1 MPDNVLRA
9 LCMFISQPSHNAEHS
24 PCEGGTLVVYI
35 LQITETRRVLMT
47 CQGHTATKPQT
58 CIEKRPIKLQKLPL
72 CPKSCIF
79 ELFYSEVYFLSY
91 PVSIPFPITILK
103 FIKPQLEHLLLLG
116 GLCCFQR
123 KFMLFWDSF
132 VVRKFF
138 LILS

>member
-9 LCMFISQPSHNAEHS
+9 LCMLISQPSHNSEHN
-24 PCEGGTLVVYI
+24 PCEGGTLVYI
-35 LQITETRRVLMT
+35 LQITQTKRVQMT
-47 CQGHTATKPQT
+47 CQGHTATKPQI
-58 CIEKRPIKLQKLPL
+58 CIEKRPTKLQKPPL

-79 ELFYSEVYFLSY
+79 ERFYSEVYFLSY
-91 PVSIPFPITILK
+91 TVSIPFPITIQK

-116 GLCCFQR
+116 GLGCFQR